1 MSEER
6 MDKERAIKLIVGA
19 REYVYSIYQSAYN
32 RPVPFSIVF
41 DSSMCVDE
49 GVTRDEYGRI
59 SYMHVGTH
67 EVEFDEN
74 PLMKELLKKSRILDL
89 YSDYNFGLF

>member
-1 MSEER
+1 